1 MDAKDSR
8 AETEGD
14 HPVELYIEISDSAS
28 GVVIIEEPTP
38 LSISAGQIA
47 RELAAAGLEID
58 LRYCFDCAR
67 CSSACKAAIFSTE
80 TEQRTPRSIIYRL
93 VLGMEQEILDGEFI
107 WLCSGCRRCEESCP
121 QGVRFP
127 DLIKVL
133 RRVAAEQGMV
143 NRYAARVNRRICM
156 HCGSCVEACPVGAV
170 SIVETGA
177 GRVAEVDI
185 TECRGCGSCS
195 AACSNGAI
203 QQGFLNDLEVLEKFA
218 RSRW

>member
-1 MDAKDSR
+1 MDPKDSKS
-8 AETEGD
+8 ETEGD
-14 HPVELYIEISDSAS
+14 HPVELYIDRGDSAS

-47 RELAAAGLEID
+47 RELAAAGLEMD

-67 CSSACKAAIFSTE
+67 CSSACKAALFASE
-80 TEQRTPRSIIYRL
+80 TEGATPRSIIYRL
-93 VLGMEQEILDGEFI
+93 MLGMEQEILDGEFI

-127 DLIKVL
+127 DLVTVL
-133 RRVAAEQGMV
+133 RRVAAERGLV

-156 HCGSCVEACPVGAV
+156 HCGACTEACPVGAV
-170 SIVETGA
+170 SIVDTGA
-177 GRVAEVDI
+177 GKVAEVDV
-185 TECRGCGSCS
+185 TQCRGCGSCS
-195 AACSNGAI
+195 AVCTNGAI
-203 QQGFLNDLEVLEKFA
+203 QQGLLNDLEVLEIFA